1 MAATEGGVPVADNLF
16 RFEPDGP
23 VLIGGRSKRS
33 GEIRFPFSGN
43 ADEEPVDLSRTG
55 TLWSWTVQRFLPKQP
70 PYRGRETKESFQ
82 PYAIGYVELL
92 GQVRVESR
100 LVGCEPEALRIG
112 MELELTIV
120 PMFTGDDGRDVLGF
134 AFKPATGGK

>member
-16 RFEPDGP
+16 RFDPDGP
-23 VLIGGRSKRS
+23 VLIGGRSKRT
-33 GEIRFPFSGN
+33 GEIRFPFTGS
-43 ADEEPVDLSRTG
+43 ADEEPVDLARTG

-82 PYAIGYVELL
+82 PYALGYVELP

-100 LVGCEPEALRIG
+100 LVGCAPDALQIG
-112 MELELTIV
+112 MALELTIV
-120 PMFTGDDGRDVLGF
+120 PMFADDAGRDVLGF
-134 AFKPATGGK
+134 AFRPVAGGQ